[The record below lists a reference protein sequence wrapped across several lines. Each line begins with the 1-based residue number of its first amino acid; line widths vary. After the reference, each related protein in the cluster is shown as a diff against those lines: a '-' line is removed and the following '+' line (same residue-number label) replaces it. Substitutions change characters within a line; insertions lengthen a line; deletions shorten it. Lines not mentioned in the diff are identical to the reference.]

1 VADERQ
7 AGLARSYLF
16 ERLPAADLAP
26 LAAVATTR
34 VVERDE
40 HVWRA
45 GDRADELYV
54 VLRGEVAD
62 CVLDGDGR
70 LVVHTVHGPG
80 MTLGEPGYFSAER
93 DRSVSDIAV
102 TKATLIRLDRRDLD
116 PFLDR
121 YPQLKDRAL
130 QGLAGTVRW
139 AGSLMASMATRSLT
153 DRIVL
158 RLLERADTN
167 PQRRGGHPATP
178 PITQSTLAAMTGVS
192 RENVNRALAA
202 LTAQGLVRR
211 DGNRYVLLD
220 DARLRR
226 EVARDWPV
234 LGRRDRRMP

>member
-1 VADERQ
+1 MADERQ

-26 LAAVATTR
+26 LAAAATTR

-62 CVLDGDGR
+62 CVLDADGR
-70 LVVHTVHGPG
+70 LVVHTIHGPG

-93 DRSVSDIAV
+93 DRSVSSVALV
-102 TKATLIRLDRRDLD
+102 RATLIRVDRRDLD
-116 PFLDR
+116 PFLER
-121 YPQLKDRAL
+121 HPPLKDRAL

-139 AGSLMASMATRSLT
+139 AGSMMASLATRSLS
-153 DRIVL
+153 DRVVL
-158 RLLERADTN
+158 RLLELADAN

-178 PITQSTLAAMTGVS
+178 PITQATLAAMTGVS

-202 LTAQGLVRR
+202 LATAGLVRR

-234 LGRRDRRMP
+234 FARRDRRQV

>member
-1 VADERQ
+1 MTDERQ

-16 ERLPAADLAP
+16 ERLPPADLAP
-26 LAAVATTR
+26 LAAAATTR

-40 HVWRA
+40 HVWQA

-62 CVLDGDGR
+62 CVLDADGR
-70 LVVHTVHGPG
+70 LVVHTVHGPR

-116 PFLDR
+116 PFLNR
-121 YPQLKDRAL
+121 HPQLKDRAL

-139 AGSLMASMATRSLT
+139 AGSVMASMATRSLT

-158 RLLERADTN
+158 RSARRRPCEREPRPRLRWCGRERATG
-167 PQRRGGHPATP
+167 RRHRGVARGG
-178 PITQSTLAAMTGVS
+178 
-192 RENVNRALAA
+192 
-202 LTAQGLVRR
+202 RR
-211 DGNRYVLLD
+211 
-220 DARLRR
+220 
-226 EVARDWPV
+226 
-234 LGRRDRRMP
+234 

>member
-40 HVWRA
+40 HVWQA
-45 GDRADELYV
+45 GDRAEELYV

-62 CVLDGDGR
+62 CVLDAEGR
-70 LVVHTVHGPG
+70 LVVHTIHGPG
-80 MTLGEPGYFSAER
+80 MTLGEPAYFSAER
-93 DRSVSDIAV
+93 DRSVSSIAL
-102 TKATLIRLDRRDLD
+102 TRATLVRVDRRDLD
-116 PFLDR
+116 PFLER
-121 YPQLKDRAL
+121 HPQLKDRAL

-139 AGSLMASMATRSLT
+139 AGSMMASLTTRSLT
-153 DRIVL
+153 DRVVL
-158 RLLERADTN
+158 RLLELADAN

-192 RENVNRALAA
+192 RENVNRVLAA
-202 LTAQGLVRR
+202 LAVQGLVRR

-220 DARLRR
+220 EVRLRR

-234 LGRRDRRMP
+234 FARRDRRQV